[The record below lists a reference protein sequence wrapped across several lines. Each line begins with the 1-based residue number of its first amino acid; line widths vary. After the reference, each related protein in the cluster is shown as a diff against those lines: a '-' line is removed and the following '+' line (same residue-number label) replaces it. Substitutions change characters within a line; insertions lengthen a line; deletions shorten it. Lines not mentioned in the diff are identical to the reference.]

1 MKSLLVC
8 LVLTGS
14 YVLSYG
20 QVITVVNDLNGR
32 PVELAVLSSEKHTS
46 GEFTN
51 HLGQIKS
58 ELFEGEEWIIVRS
71 LGYQTLRVEID
82 DLPGMNYII
91 RMKNEDLSLD
101 QVIISA
107 SRFNQ
112 SSRDVPSKVSTISSK
127 DVALF
132 NPQTSAD
139 LLGSSGEVFVQKSQ
153 QGGGSPM
160 IRGFAT
166 NRLLYAVDGVRMNT
180 AIFRSGNIQ
189 NVINLDPFATER
201 VEILFGPG
209 AVIYG
214 SDAIGGVMSFQTLTA
229 DLSLGDIPAVSG
241 KAFMRYSSVN
251 HETTGHFD
259 VNVGLKKW
267 AFLSSFSSFDYG
279 DLRMGSY
286 GPDEYLQPFYVER
299 IDQMDVAVT
308 NTDPQLQQPTGYNQ
322 INFMQK
328 VRYSPNEKL
337 DLQYA
342 LHYSTTTSYS
352 RFDRM
357 IRTRNGAPRYGEWSY
372 GPQRWMMHQLTVQ
385 HHGYNKVYDE
395 MVFRAAY
402 QNFEESRMD
411 RNFNAVDRNI
421 RREYVD
427 ALSANLDFSRTFNPK
442 DRLFYGIEAIWDD
455 VTSVGMQEDV
465 LSGTVT
471 DGPSRYPQATWSSL
485 GAYANFQKRF
495 SDKILLQTGLR
506 YTRFYQDAVFDTT
519 FYAFPFTESTIRNGG
534 LTGSIGVTYT
544 PSESWTFR
552 VNTSTGLRSPNVD
565 DAGKVFD
572 SEPGYVIVPNPDL
585 QAEYAYNVEAGV
597 ATILE
602 RRWKMDLTAYYTRLN
617 DALVRRDYTLNGL
630 DTLLYDGVPS
640 QVQALQNAAHAT
652 IFGFQFGVEGE
663 IVEGLI
669 VSADLNFQ
677 KGEEEL
683 DDGQVSPSRHA
694 APFFGMARLSYDSG
708 PLHIMFYAGF
718 SAQRSFEDLPEEEK
732 VKTEIY
738 AMDENGHPYSPGWAT
753 LNVKVNYDFDTNFT
767 IGAGLENMADVRY
780 RPYSSGIVAPGR
792 NFILSLQARF

>member
-1 MKSLLVC
+1 MKRFLL
-8 LVLTGS
+8 LFVLL
-14 YVLSYG
+14 YICMYAHG
-20 QVITVVNDLNGR
+20 QVITIVDDQSGK
-32 PVELAVLSSEKHTS
+32 PVELAVLTSEKHTS

-58 ELFEGEEWIIVRS
+58 ALFEGEDWIIVRS
-71 LGYQTLRVEID
+71 LGYQSVRVEMD
-82 DLPGMNYII
+82 DLPGMNFII
-91 RMKNEDLSLD
+91 RMKKEDLSLD

-127 DVALF
+127 EVALF
-132 NPQTSAD
+132 NPQTLAD
-139 LLGSSGEVFVQKSQ
+139 VLGSSGEVFVQKSQ

-214 SDAIGGVMSFQTLTA
+214 SDAIGGVMSFQTLTP
-229 DLSLGDIPAVSG
+229 DLSLGEVPAVSG
-241 KAFMRYSSVN
+241 KAFMRYSSAN
-251 HETTGHFD
+251 KETTGHFD
-259 VNVGLKKW
+259 INIGLKKW

-286 GPDEYLQPFYVER
+286 GPDEYLLPFYVAR
-299 IDQMDVAVT
+299 IDQTDVAVS
-308 NTDPQLQQPTGYNQ
+308 NTDQQLQQPTGYSQ

-328 VRYSPNEKL
+328 IRFSPNE
-337 DLQYA
+337 DWDFQYA
-342 LHYSTTTSYS
+342 LHYSATTEYA
-352 RFDRM
+352 RYDRM
-357 IRTRNGAPRYGEWSY
+357 IRTQNGAPRYGEWNY
-372 GPQRWMMHQLTVQ
+372 GPQRWMMNQLTVQ

-411 RNFNAVDRNI
+411 RNFNATYRNI
-421 RREYVD
+421 REEYVD
-427 ALSANLDFSRTFNPK
+427 ALSLNLDFSRTFSPG
-442 DRLFYGIEAIWDD
+442 DRLFYGVEAIWDD
-455 VTSVGMQEDV
+455 VTSIGQQEDV
-465 LSGTVT
+465 ITGIVT
-471 DGPSRYPQATWSSL
+471 EGPSRYPQATWSSI
-485 GAYANFQKRF
+485 GAYANYQKRF
-495 SDKILLQTGLR
+495 SKKMLLQTGLR
-506 YTRFYQDAVFDTT
+506 YTRFYQEALFDTT

-534 LTGSIGVTYT
+534 LTGSIGTTYT
-544 PSESWTFR
+544 PSDAWTFR
-552 VNTSTGLRSPNVD
+552 VNISSGLRSPNVD

-585 QAEYAYNVEAGV
+585 KAEYAYNAEAGV
-597 ATILE
+597 ATIFGK
-602 RRWKMDLTAYYTRLN
+602 RWKMDLTAYYTRLN
-617 DALVRRDYTLNGL
+617 DALVRRDYTLNGM

-640 QVQALQNAAHAT
+640 RVQALQNAAKAT
-652 IFGFQFGVEGE
+652 IYGIQFGLEGE
-663 IVEGLI
+663 IAEGLSI
-669 VSADLNFQ
+669 SADVNYQ

-683 DDGQVSPSRHA
+683 DDGTISPSRHA
-694 APFFGMARLSYDSG
+694 APFFGMARLSYRSG
-708 PLHIMFYAGF
+708 ALQLMLYSAF
-718 SAQRSFEDLPEEEK
+718 SAQRSYADMPEEEK

-738 AMDENGHPYSPGWAT
+738 AMDENGNPYSPGWAT
-753 LNVKVNYDFDTNFT
+753 INFKVNYDFESNFT
-767 IGAGLENMADVRY
+767 IGAGLENITDLRY